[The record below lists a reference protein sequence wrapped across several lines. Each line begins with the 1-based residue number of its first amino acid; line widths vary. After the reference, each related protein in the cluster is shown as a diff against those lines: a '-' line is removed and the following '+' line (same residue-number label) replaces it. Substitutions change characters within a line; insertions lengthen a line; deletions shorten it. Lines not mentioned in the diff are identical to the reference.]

1 MYLYGSII
9 DLRLPIKLMPR
20 VMENPILMQV
30 TGCLKVI
37 TYSGIGKVN
46 LWENE
51 PWLSVIWLGLVI
63 HTILWPSIS
72 IFCGEC
78 CILSNH
84 EFRPW
89 SSWLEANGKVS
100 MVEWCANSH
109 SRSTMISLWS
119 GTCHQTPVHT
129 AGDTLGAIFN
139 HCTAEVQRS
148 VHRTSD

>member
-1 MYLYGSII
+1 MYIICMYLYGTII
-9 DLRLPIKLMPR
+9 DYVPTKLMPR

-46 LWENE
+46 LWVNE

-63 HTILWPSIS
+63 HTIRWPSIS
-72 IFCGEC
+72 TFLGEC

-89 SSWLEANGKVS
+89 SSSVEANGKVS

-119 GTCHQTPVHT
+119 GTCHQIQFTPSWCY
-129 AGDTLGAIFN
+129 LEPL
-139 HCTAEVQRS
+139 HCWSAP
-148 VHRTSD
+148 H